1 MTQRSWIIDAR
12 ATLPRWYRW
21 RDRAITLAAWVVFLS
36 MFDVIPLFFQD
47 LLAVLG
53 DAAGIDSGYEN
64 LAGAHLELL
73 WQEIGRLLRVAGW
86 VIGVLATFGTYNLY
100 LFIAMRRAHRAE
112 PEEPTR
118 DAERLGAD
126 PSLVDAL
133 RRAPIVSVSFDAAGR
148 LAAMRAGPPQRSK
161 V

>member
-1 MTQRSWIIDAR
+1 MTPRSWIIDAR

-21 RDRAITLAAWVVFLS
+21 RDRAITLAAWAVFLS

-64 LAGAHLELL
+64 LAGAHLDLL
-73 WQEIGRLLRVAGW
+73 WQEISRLLRLAAW
-86 VIGVLATFGTYNLY
+86 VVGVLATFGIYNLY
-100 LFIAMRRAHRAE
+100 LFIAMRRAHHAE
-112 PEEPTR
+112 PAEPTR
-118 DAERLGAD
+118 DAELLGAD
-126 PSLVDAL
+126 PAQVDAL
-133 RRAPIVSVSFDAAGR
+133 RRAPIVSVSFDAAGHVT
-148 LAAMRAGPPQRSK
+148 AMRAGPPQRSK